1 MADSLIERCNNF
13 FTCVYNDLS
22 NAAKQGSKWVSSNF
36 DSMSDGVTWI
46 WGVLKGDWDEERS
59 DSQIIAD
66 AVLGFVPY
74 VGQVLDIRDLVACIY
89 ALTNDKD
96 RTPTH
101 QKWVALTLAIFG
113 TIPGAGD
120 VAKAALKIILLKIR
134 KMGVDKVEKAV
145 KAALVPIQGLLRD
158 EQLVKLVGSQRLQ
171 TVYRAIANW
180 CRVKAK
186 ALTVQD
192 IIDRW
197 KNLNTLFTEVIG
209 KLSKVEKLLPSG
221 AMSYLHNLLANSQRL
236 QNQAVRPLQSAVNEV
251 KGILNGIADALEKEA
266 GSLQAARVGNR
277 TPVRLKRHDSNIVRG
292 WNNAKKGLYGE
303 LISDEYMVNKGF
315 NNLLPDN
322 RRVRSLED
330 APKGRGIDGIYGNP
344 NPPPPYI
351 VTETKFRTEVGEYVD
366 NDGTLKKAKNVERL
380 LGNTKDGR
388 QMSNRWIKNRLEKEI
403 GDAQARKVEQSYESW
418 LMIVGP
424 DGKVET
430 IYKLDQNA
438 KVVGTVKI

>member
-1 MADSLIERCNNF
+1 MADSLIRCCNNF
-13 FTCVYNDLS
+13 FTRVYNDLS

-277 TPVRLKRHDSNIVRG
+277 TPVRLKRHDPNIVRG